1 MRFGFLLPHLTDRD
15 ARDPFGASK
24 RLCRLAESLGYDFVV
39 VGQHHFTPGYVS
51 APFTVLAA
59 IAAATERLR
68 LCTGI
73 LILPLHHPLTVAE
86 QVAQLDEL
94 SGGRAVLGVGTGY
107 RRYEFDA
114 MGVPYEERVARM
126 ESALERLPSAWTGS
140 DPEVPQVVPA
150 PVQAPHPPIWVGARG
165 EKPLERAARLGD
177 GWMTGLSQPVDEL
190 EQLAEA
196 FLAFPRPV
204 GRRRDICLMRH
215 LGIGESRQDVEK
227 NWLEPA
233 LRFYVDYWDAGARGD
248 KDPDIVARAKAGRP
262 VTLEEF
268 ADDRAIAGT
277 ADECLRQ
284 VTDYAR
290 RTQATEVCIVTQ
302 SAGPEAFERELRLF
316 SRGVIA
322 PWQGPGVGRDAAFT
336 TGSSRR
342 PR

>member
-1 MRFGFLLPHLTDRD
+1 MHFGFLLPHLTDRD
-15 ARDPFGASK
+15 ALDPFGEST
-24 RLCRLAESLGYDFVV
+24 RICRLAEALGYDFVV

-51 APFTVLAA
+51 APFTVLGA
-59 IAAATERLR
+59 IAAATQRLR

-94 SGGRAVLGVGTGY
+94 SGGRVVLGVGTGY

-114 MGVPYEERVARM
+114 MGVPYAERVSRM
-126 ESALERLPSAWTGS
+126 ESALQLLPSAWTGN

-150 PVQAPHPPIWVGARG
+150 PLQAPHPPIWIGARG
-165 EKPLERAARLGD
+165 EKPLERAARLAD

-190 EQLAEA
+190 EALAEA

-215 LGIGESRQDVEK
+215 LGIGESRQEVEK
-227 NWLEPA
+227 DWLEPA

-248 KDPDIVARAKAGRP
+248 KDPDIVARAKAGRH
-262 VTLEEF
+262 VSLEEF
-268 ADDRAIAGT
+268 ADNRAIAGT
-277 ADECLRQ
+277 PDDCLRQ
-284 VTDYAR
+284 VTDYVAR
-290 RTQATEVCIVTQ
+290 TRATEVCVVSQ
-302 SAGPEAFERELRLF
+302 SAGPQAFARELRLF
-316 SRGVIA
+316 SEGVIA
-322 PWQGPGVGRDAAFT
+322 SWQGRGDGRDAAVT